1 MKKDNKKIKVVL
13 VGVGNCA
20 SALIQGI
27 VAVQKNQKI
36 VGGVLG
42 KEEVGGYKLSDIEI
56 VAAFDVHKDK
66 VGQDLADAVF
76 VRPNCAQHLTDIAKI
91 GVIVQKGPVMDGVD
105 KEMEKYIPISE
116 NQNPSDVKEILKN
129 SGAEIL
135 VNFLPSGSERA
146 TQFYVES
153 ALESGLGIVNAI
165 PVSVANDKSLCEL
178 AEKKNLPIIGD
189 DIKSQIGATIIHRAV
204 GDLFPMRGAILDR
217 TIQLDWGGDMDFA
230 NLMSS
235 GRYERGK
242 RKTKT
247 ESVVSRHPNKDT
259 MDVNVSAVQ
268 YIPFLHNTKEAY
280 FRLEGR
286 IFGNMPV
293 SLHMFMQVEDSYDS
307 AGIVADAIRCT
318 RIALDRNIGGVLV
331 SPSSFFCKLPVEQY
345 ADVEA
350 RIAVDEFIDG
360 KRER

>member
-1 MKKDNKKIKVVL
+1 MNNNNKIKVAII
-13 VGVGNCA
+13 GVGNCA
-20 SALIQGI
+20 SALTQGI
-27 VAVQKNQKI
+27 YFSKENPNVI
-36 VGGVLG
+36 SGVLAK
-42 KEEVGGYKLSDIEI
+42 KEIGGYKLSDIEI

-66 VGQDLADAVF
+66 VGQDLADAIF
-76 VRPNCAQHLTDIAKI
+76 IKPNCAKQLMQVPKTGIK
-91 GVIVQKGPVMDGVD
+91 VYKGPVMDGVD
-105 KEMEKYIPISE
+105 KDMEQYIPISE
-116 NQNPSDVKEILKN
+116 SQSPANVGEILKE

-135 VNFLPSGSERA
+135 VNFLPSGSEEA
-146 TQFYVES
+146 TRFYAES
-153 ALESGLGIVNAI
+153 ALENGLGIVNAI
-165 PVSVANDKSLCEL
+165 PVMVANDKSLSDK
-178 AEKKNLPIIGD
+178 AKQKNLPIIGD
-189 DIKSQIGATIIHRAV
+189 DIKSQVGATIIHRAV

-247 ESVVSRHPNKDT
+247 ESVTARHPNKDI
-259 MDVNVSAVQ
+259 MDVNISAVQ
-268 YIPFLHNTKEAY
+268 YIPFLKNTKEAY

-293 SLHMFMQVEDSYDS
+293 VLHMFMQVEDSYNS
-307 AGIVADAIRCT
+307 AGVVADAIRCAK
-318 RIALDRNIGGVLV
+318 IALDRKIGGVLI

-350 RIAVDEFIDG
+350 RKAVDEFIDG